1 MLLRSLVEGR
11 CHGSDSGRETGSPTV
26 PVDDD
31 STEPSALSGL
41 WLLLESQ
48 HGNLSVTSS
57 LLQLR
62 LVCLRRTNPTK
73 PACPE
78 VVLLI

>member
-11 CHGSDSGRETGSPTV
+11 CHGSESGRETGSPTV
-26 PVDDD
+26 SVDDD

-41 WLLLESQ
+41 WLLLES
-48 HGNLSVTSS
+48 LSVTSS

-62 LVCLRRTNPTK
+62 PVCLRCTNLPSLHVRK
-73 PACPE
+73 WSC
-78 VVLLI
+78 